1 MVSAAT
7 LDADALGA
15 MLDAA
20 AGAGSSRVN
29 LGPLLGV
36 GDLHV
41 GVADLSRVL
50 SGGAP
55 TFTLSHEG
63 DTLTVTPSD
72 GGATVSL
79 DVAEVES

>member
-1 MVSAAT
+1 MSAAT

-15 MLDAA
+15 LLDAA
-20 AGAGSSRVN
+20 AGAAHAD

-36 GDLHV
+36 GQLRV
-41 GVADLSRVL
+41 GVSDLSRVL
-50 SGGAP
+50 AGGAP